1 VSGRARGDRRSNRWH
16 TGRREQCYESGPCS
30 AAAHA
35 VSEALDALL
44 RAGAE
49 GFRRCR
55 NPQLSAWA
63 SIRSLTN
70 EADEL

>member
-1 VSGRARGDRRSNRWH
+1 MLWKRSMLNYGSR
-16 TGRREQCYESGPCS
+16 
-30 AAAHA
+30 
-35 VSEALDALL
+35 VSEALDALSH
-44 RAGAE
+44 AAAE

-63 SIRSLTN
+63 SIRSLTK